1 MISLILGKMGFLHE
15 HIILPLSDLAKG
27 EQVHKYLRL
36 LRQAEQWDET
46 EIKAYQ
52 NRKIKELIAYVAKKV
67 PFYQDWFDKNGVDP
81 QSIQSVDA
89 LRQLPIVNKAMMR
102 REGIGHFAACG
113 FPVRKRMESRSS
125 GSTGEPFFFYES
137 KLSYSVNMAAK
148 LCTWYKAGY
157 RLGDCYMKIANGTR
171 QGKMKVLQDRINH
184 CAFVP
189 FYSINDDTLADVL
202 NRIEQSRP
210 KFIRSYPIP
219 LYLLAQYRNTHD
231 GFSYSPS
238 HVMTTGSTLPEAY
251 RNEIERAFGCDV
263 IDSYSCEGTPNTYET
278 IQHDGYQV
286 CHYYG
291 IIEVLDEYDQPVANG
306 IGRVVSTDL
315 WNYAHPFLRYDTMDL
330 VEVKNGK
337 IVKIIGRSSD
347 ILSCDNGMVF
357 TVHNFSH
364 FFLHEVNSVEAYQI
378 VKHDDKSIT
387 FRLVVNNQY
396 NVDAERHVVDFWQQR
411 LGMPVNIELV
421 DEIPLMKNN
430 KRLTI
435 INETTE

>member
-1 MISLILGKMGFLHE
+1 MGFVHE
-15 HIILPLSDLAKG
+15 HIILPLSDLVKG

-46 EIKAYQ
+46 EIKKYQ
-52 NRKIKELIAYVAKKV
+52 NRKIKELITYVAKEV

-102 REGIGHFAACG
+102 REGIDRFAAFG
-113 FPVRKRMESRSS
+113 FPVKKRMESRSS

-148 LCTWYKAGY
+148 LRTWYKAGY
-157 RLGDCYMKIANGTR
+157 RLGDRYMKIANGTR

-184 CAFVP
+184 CTFVP
-189 FYSINDDTLADVL
+189 FYSINDDTLHAVL
-202 NRIEQSRP
+202 DRIEQSRP
-210 KFIRSYPIP
+210 MFIRSYPIP
-219 LYLLAQYRNTHD
+219 LFLLAQYRNTHG
-231 GFSYSPS
+231 GFGFSPS
-238 HVMTTGSTLPEAY
+238 HVMTTGSTLPKAY
-251 RNEIERAFGCDV
+251 REEIERAFGCDV

-278 IQHDGYQV
+278 PQHDGYQI
-286 CHYYG
+286 CDYYG
-291 IIEVLDEYDQPVANG
+291 IIEVLDEHDQPVANG

-347 ILSCDNGMVF
+347 ILTCDSGMVF

-364 FFLHEVNSVEAYQI
+364 FFLHEVSSVEAYQI
-378 VKHDDKSIT
+378 VKHEDKSIT

-421 DEIPLMKNN
+421 DEIPLMNNN